1 MNSFFIALFFHFK
14 CPPKWCTNSAGM
26 AGAVAARSVYFIQP
40 WTCHFM
46 QSHIRTV
53 HACLAVTCHQHFWQ
67 NDRDILRA
75 TAVIQCFNV
84 VCHIFI
90 LMLVFLA
97 TDNDLAFLWVT
108 LLAQLNVVVFSFC
121 VFALSVGVTDVHIHG
136 GRPFC

>member
-1 MNSFFIALFFHFK
+1 M
-14 CPPKWCTNSAGM
+14 TNAE
-26 AGAVAARSVYFIQP
+26 ARFNK
-40 WTCHFM
+40 
-46 QSHIRTV
+46 SHIRKV
-53 HACLAVTCHQHFWQ
+53 YACLAVTCHLHFWQ

-84 VCHIFI
+84 LCHIFI